1 MFVVKV
7 NKSRYEY
14 DVHSIVKAFF
24 PKEDV
29 KVLSPDIGMDKQNIW
44 EEEVKLTV
52 NLNEAGASLYFGTG
66 EDYNWQIVKDSKEQ
80 RDAKAYKAA
89 FKRFLY
95 TSLVDYTGKEL
106 PWGNLTGIRPTK
118 IAMELLEKGEKE
130 RVLKLSGKAA
140 WYCAVDGGGN
150 YPLL

>member
-7 NKSRYEY
+7 NNSHFEY
-14 DVHSIVKAFF
+14 DVHSLVKAFF

-29 KVLSPDIGMDKQNIW
+29 KVLTPDTGADKQSVW
-44 EEEVKLTV
+44 KEEVKLTV
-52 NLNEAGASLYFGTG
+52 SLNSEGASLYFEIGG
-66 EDYNWQIVKDSKEQ
+66 EPCPYNWHIVKDGAEQ

-95 TSLVDYTGKEL
+95 TSLADYTGKEL

-130 RVLKLSGKAA
+130 DRKSV
-140 WYCAVDGGGN
+140 V
-150 YPLL
+150 